1 MKAIELAKRLLT
13 TNGKIIFFL
22 TLHAHE
28 SAIIKKMKPLI
39 KYLST
44 IDFGNITI
52 GNHFI

>member
-1 MKAIELAKRLLT
+1 MKAIELAKKLLK

-28 SAIIKKMKPLI
+28 SQIIKKMKPLL

-52 GNHFI
+52 GKKFI